1 MKLRCGSSSKLP
13 TMSDNKQIIESKRH
27 NREVALASAPKF
39 VSNAHELY
47 LHATGGFSL
56 LDVLDT

>member
-1 MKLRCGSSSKLP
+1 
-13 TMSDNKQIIESKRH
+13 MSDNKQIIESKRH
-27 NREVALASAPKF
+27 IREVALASAPKF

-56 LDVLDT
+56 LDVLDTWSERII